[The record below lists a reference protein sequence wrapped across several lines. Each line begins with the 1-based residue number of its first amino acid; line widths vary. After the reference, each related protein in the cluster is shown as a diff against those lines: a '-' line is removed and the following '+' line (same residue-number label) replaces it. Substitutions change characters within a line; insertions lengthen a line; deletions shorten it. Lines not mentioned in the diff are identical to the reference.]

1 MRYRVIAVGRLR
13 SAALRTACNDYLDR
27 LRHYTKVDEREVKDE
42 ARILETI
49 GEDARLVALSRQGGA
64 AWSSSELAGMTA
76 RWEQDGR
83 DVAFAIGGADG
94 LPRPVLS
101 RAEWVWSFSPLTFP
115 HEIAR
120 LLLYEQLYRAYTI
133 RRNEPY
139 HRGA

>member
-13 SAALRTACNDYLDR
+13 SGALRSACNEYLDR
-27 LRHYTKVDEREVKDE
+27 LQHYAKVEEREVKDE
-42 ARILETI
+42 ARILDGV
-49 GEDARLVALSRQGGA
+49 GEDGRLVALSRRGDP
-64 AWSSSELAGMTA
+64 WSSSELAGMTA
-76 RWEQDGR
+76 RWEQEGR

-94 LPRPVLS
+94 LPQSILA

>member
-1 MRYRVIAVGRLR
+1 MRYRVIAVGRLKN
-13 SAALRTACNDYLDR
+13 AALRTACNDYLDR
-27 LRHYTKVDEREVKDE
+27 LQHYAKVEEREVKDE
-42 ARILETI
+42 TRVLEAV
-49 GEDARLVALSRQGGA
+49 GEDTRLVALSRQGI
-64 AWSSSELAGMTA
+64 AWASTELAEMTA

-83 DVAFAIGGADG
+83 DLAFAIGGSEG
-94 LPRPVLS
+94 LPRPVLE
-101 RAEWVWSFSPLTFP
+101 RAERVWSLSSLTFP

>member
-27 LRHYTKVDEREVKDE
+27 LQHYTKVDEREVKDE

-49 GEDARLVALSRQGGA
+49 GEDARLVALSRQGA
-64 AWSSSELAGMTA
+64 PWSSSELAGMTA

-94 LPRPVLS
+94 LPPPVLS

>member
-1 MRYRVIAVGRLR
+1 MRYVVVAVGRLKNAAVR
-13 SAALRTACNDYLDR
+13 SACDDFLDR
-27 LRHYTKVDEREVKDE
+27 LRHYTKVEEREVKDE
-42 ARILETI
+42 ARILEAV
-49 GEDARLVALSRQGGA
+49 GEDARLVALSRRGD
-64 AWSSSELAGMTA
+64 AWSSTDLAAMTA

-83 DVAFAIGGADG
+83 DIAFAIGGADG
-94 LPRPVLS
+94 LPAEVLS
-101 RAEWVWSFSPLTFP
+101 RAERVWSFSALTFP